1 MRMKKMNN
9 VAGNCKESAVSPIIA
24 VILMVAITV
33 MLAGAIYAWVNIF
46 GSSDAGTNV
55 VFTMDQTGHGG
66 NGSVGWVN
74 YTVNAVSGYPGYEDM
89 DVSVGG
95 YPATIMAT
103 WPSNM
108 GEITNATGQI
118 SPGDQVHIFTTHC
131 TASQLPGLTV
141 NIRHTSSNTMI
152 FSSTIDY
159 S

>member
-1 MRMKKMNN
+1 MNN
-9 VAGNCKESAVSPIIA
+9 VAGNRRGSAVSPIIA

-33 MLAGAIYAWVNIF
+33 MLAGAIYAWVDIF

-55 VFTMDQTGHGG
+55 VFTIGQTGHGG

-89 DVSVGG
+89 DVTTGG
-95 YPATIMAT
+95 YPATIMNT

-108 GEITNATGQI
+108 GEIINATGQI
-118 SPGDQVHIFTTHC
+118 SPGDQIHVFTTHY
-131 TASQLPGLTV
+131 AGFQLPGLTI

-152 FSSTIDY
+152 FSSIIDY